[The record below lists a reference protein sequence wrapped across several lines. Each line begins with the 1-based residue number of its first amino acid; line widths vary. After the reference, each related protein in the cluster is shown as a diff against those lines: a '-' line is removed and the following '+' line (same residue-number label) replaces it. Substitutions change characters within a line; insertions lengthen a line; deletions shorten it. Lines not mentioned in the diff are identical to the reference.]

1 MRLFAYASLALL
13 FACTTASTSSEGDP
27 TDPTGGASGQ
37 GGGSS
42 GQGGDAAKPRKVCT
56 RFAAEPS
63 AWAVPDASFN
73 RVNATYGQ
81 WLTMDL
87 DGDGKV
93 DLVRANDPDND
104 GKPYGAAAGKPHWQL
119 FQGGAGGFAEPA
131 EWAVP
136 DSLFNRVNAT
146 YGQWLT
152 MDLDGDGKLDLVRA
166 NDPDNDGK
174 PYGAA
179 AGKPHWQF
187 FKGEKGGFAKA
198 PTEWAVPDSLFNRV
212 NATYGQW
219 LTMDLDGDGKLDLV
233 RANDPDNDG
242 KPYGAAARKPHWQFF
257 KGEKSGFAKAP
268 TEWAVP
274 DSLFNRVNATYG
286 QWLTMDL
293 DGDGKLDLV
302 RANDPDNDGKPYG
315 AAAGKPHWQFFKGE
329 NGGFAKAPAEWA
341 VPDSLFNR
349 VNATY
354 GQWLTMDLDN
364 DGKVDLVRA
373 NDPDNDGNAYGAKSG
388 KPHWQVFKGGD
399 TGFAKAPAEW
409 PVPEASFN
417 RVNATYGQ
425 WLTMDLDGDGC
436 VDLVRANDPKND
448 GKAFSGP
455 SWQRFGAE

>member
-27 TDPTGGASGQ
+27 TDPTGGAGGQ

-104 GKPYGAAAGKPHWQL
+104 GKPYGAAAGKPHWQ
-119 FQGGAGGFAEPA
+119 
-131 EWAVP
+131 
-136 DSLFNRVNAT
+136 
-146 YGQWLT
+146 
-152 MDLDGDGKLDLVRA
+152 
-166 NDPDNDGK
+166 
-174 PYGAA
+174 
-179 AGKPHWQF
+179 
-187 FKGEKGGFAKA
+187 
-198 PTEWAVPDSLFNRV
+198 
-212 NATYGQW
+212 
-219 LTMDLDGDGKLDLV
+219 
-233 RANDPDNDG
+233 
-242 KPYGAAARKPHWQFF
+242 FF

-293 DGDGKLDLV
+293 D
-302 RANDPDNDGKPYG
+302 NDG
-315 AAAGKPHWQFFKGE
+315 
-329 NGGFAKAPAEWA
+329 
-341 VPDSLFNR
+341 
-349 VNATY
+349 T
-354 GQWLTMDLDN
+354 
-364 DGKVDLVRA
+364 VDLVRA